1 MVPKRALYPIPYALC
16 SLCHLGLLCAMLSA
30 LCIFVLSGCQAKFFQ
45 VRAPL
50 EEEGEVYLYIQP
62 FPQEANRLKFKIDGI
77 SAIRDDGAE
86 FPFSLSLSDLK
97 GRDMRRQRLLGSV
110 RLPPGSYSGLSF
122 KIKEAFLKVEEGEAA
137 LLVPGTPV
145 KTNFLFHVSR
155 KRASVISLIFKYP
168 ESVRQGFSF
177 SPVFSIFIPPKPI
190 TSVVGFVSNS
200 GSNNITVFDKMS
212 GQVAAV
218 IATGRRPTGMAIDQ
232 RLRKAYVVLSGD
244 DRIEVVDVT
253 AVEVIDKINLSI
265 GDHPQEMAITPDG
278 KFLVTANTGSNTASI
293 IDLFSLTEVSRVR
306 VGNGP
311 NSVLMDP
318 SGRRAYVFN
327 TLSNTISVIDMG
339 AKALVTNIST
349 DPSPLRGQ
357 FNRRGD
363 RFYVI
368 NEIYAY
374 LTVVDPFS
382 LSILKRA
389 SVSGGLNAIKVDT
402 NTDLIYLGSMR
413 NPVVDI
419 YNPSTYF
426 PIDYIRAGAGI
437 AYMTIDG
444 EERKFYMVSPEKNSL
459 ITSDLVSK
467 RVLSEMDVGER
478 PYWVTMMGER

>member
-1 MVPKRALYPIPYALC
+1 MI
-16 SLCHLGLLCAMLSA
+16 
-30 LCIFVLSGCQAKFFQ
+30 
-45 VRAPL
+45 
-50 EEEGEVYLYIQP
+50 
-62 FPQEANRLKFKIDGI
+62 
-77 SAIRDDGAE
+77 
-86 FPFSLSLSDLK
+86 
-97 GRDMRRQRLLGSV
+97 
-110 RLPPGSYSGLSF
+110 
-122 KIKEAFLKVEEGEAA
+122 
-137 LLVPGTPV
+137 
-145 KTNFLFHVSR
+145 
-155 KRASVISLIFKYP
+155 
-168 ESVRQGFSF
+168 
-177 SPVFSIFIPPKPI
+177 
-190 TSVVGFVSNS
+190 
-200 GSNNITVFDKMS
+200 
-212 GQVAAV
+212 
-218 IATGRRPTGMAIDQ
+218 
-232 RLRKAYVVLSGD
+232 
-244 DRIEVVDVT
+244 DVT
-253 AVEVIDKINLSI
+253 AVEVIDKINLSL

-389 SVSGGLNAIKVDT
+389 SVSAGLSAIKVDT

-413 NPVVDI
+413 SPVVDI

-426 PIDYIRAGAGI
+426 PIDYVRAGAGI
-437 AYMTIDG
+437 ADRRPLTA
-444 EERKFYMVSPEKNSL
+444 RKENFIWSARRRIP
-459 ITSDLVSK
+459 
-467 RVLSEMDVGER
+467 
-478 PYWVTMMGER
+478 